1 MEGGKHHINF
11 IVLYYSED
19 IGKCVEKFI
28 LAKTT
33 VNETALIVAN
43 CFLDWCK
50 ENKVKIEE
58 KLIMVNSDHAATM
71 RGSKTSAVTRI
82 SDKAPSV
89 STCDIGGDF
98 LHDLTNSTKTPFYST
113 FPNVIKLLDITR
125 QDFNKSGQKEA
136 EFLKVCLEQGL
147 ATTKPQ
153 VWARSRFLSR
163 FAGVQE
169 RRKRI
174 HNTSLGRTLSR
185 ECLKKEERGD
195 RLSISLG
202 RTLSKECLKMR
213 SCLLAVKRK
222 IMKQATENL
231 KEKS

>member
-1 MEGGKHHINF
+1 MPR
-11 IVLYYSED
+11 
-19 IGKCVEKFI
+19 
-28 LAKTT
+28 
-33 VNETALIVAN
+33 NE
-43 CFLDWCK
+43 F
-50 ENKVKIEE
+50 
-58 KLIMVNSDHAATM
+58 
-71 RGSKTSAVTRI
+71 SKTGAVTRI
-82 SDKAPSV
+82 SDKAPNV

-98 LHDLTNSTKTPFYST
+98 LHDLNNATKTPFYST

-163 FAGVQE
+163 FACVQE

-174 HNTSLGRTLSR
+174 HAYSAYYSSVENEIKPRRKKKGVVHIPGENSLQRVS
-185 ECLKKEERGD
+185 EERRD

-202 RTLSKECLKMR
+202 RTLSKICLKMR

-222 IMKQATENL
+222 IMKQATENQ